1 MKKLLLVL
9 IMPLLIFS
17 CSKNVRE
24 FDLSTKMVF
33 GGTFNI
39 EDEDTHLQYA
49 PKRIYFKKLDNANDL
64 KKGVIIPSEIKD
76 EDGNIVINYEP
87 GIYTV
92 VAVVRQEG
100 TIFKT
105 GMFNEELMN
114 KVKFEVKSGE
124 KKIFDKVFI
133 KDYRGSILGRPSEI
147 QNYNKGVI
155 DKSINFSAYDFR
167 LAVLNTDHYRVKKTK
182 EEKKKEAEVK
192 QKEQEG
198 AIVEIQK

>member
-1 MKKLLLVL
+1 MKKLLVF
-9 IMPLLIFS
+9 ITPLLIFS

-33 GGTFNI
+33 GGTFHI
-39 EDEDTHLQYA
+39 EDEDTRLQFI

-100 TIFKT
+100 SVYKV

-133 KDYRGSILGRPSEI
+133 RDYRGSILGKPSEL

-167 LAVLNTDHYRVKKTK
+167 LAVLNTDRYRVKKTK
-182 EEKKKEAEVK
+182 EEKKKEVEDK

>member
-1 MKKLLLVL
+1 MKKLLVL

-24 FDLSTKMVF
+24 FDFSTKMVF
-33 GGTFNI
+33 GGAFQI
-39 EDEDTHLQYA
+39 EDEETRLQSA
-49 PKRIYFKKLDNANDL
+49 PKRIYFKRLDDANDL

-92 VAVVRQEG
+92 IAVLHREG
-100 TIFKT
+100 TVYQV

-114 KVKFEVKSGE
+114 KLKFEVKAGE

-133 KDYRGSILGRPSEI
+133 REYRGSILGKPSEL
-147 QNYNKGVI
+147 QNSNKGVI
-155 DKSINFSAYDFR
+155 ERSINFSEYNFR
-167 LAVLNTDHYRVKKTK
+167 LAVLNTDRSGVKKTK
-182 EEKKKEAEVK
+182 VEK
-192 QKEQEG
+192 QKEKEIKTKEQEA

>member
-1 MKKLLLVL
+1 MKKLLVL
-9 IMPLLIFS
+9 IMPLIIFS
-17 CSKNVRE
+17 CSRNVRE

-33 GGTFNI
+33 GGTFLI
-39 EDEDTHLQYA
+39 EDEDNRLKFA
-49 PKRIYFKKLDNANDL
+49 PKRIYFKKLDDVNDL

-100 TIFKT
+100 TT
-105 GMFNEELMN
+105 YQVSMFNEELIN
-114 KVKFEVKSGE
+114 KLKFEVKAGE

-133 KDYRGSILGRPSEI
+133 RDYRGSILGRPSEL

-155 DKSINFSAYDFR
+155 DRSINFSAYNFR
-167 LAVLNTDHYRVKKTK
+167 LAVLNVDHYRVKKTK
-182 EEKKKEAEVK
+182 EEKVKEAEVK
-192 QKEQEG
+192 QKEQDG
-198 AIVEIQK
+198 AIIEIQK